1 MIGQTISHYRIVE
14 KLGGGGISV
23 VYEAE
28 DTRLDRFAL
37 DAAHSTGIVHCD
49 VSPANIFVTV
59 ASLSS
64 VAFAL
69 LHTD

>member
-1 MIGQTISHYRIVE
+1 MG
-14 KLGGGGISV
+14 V
-23 VYEAE
+23 VYKAE

-37 DAAHSTGIVHCD
+37 DAAHSAGIVHCD
-49 VSPANIFVTV
+49 ISPANIFVTV
-59 ASLSS
+59 ALLSS